1 MGRVASTSRFGFE
14 ALLINLL
21 ALLVVPAFFEPGER
35 AVFITFNLSLILL
48 SGLYLVV
55 DSKRTLYVGGLIVVA
70 TLIASWWDNLLPD
83 KLQVYLVDAL
93 AIALFGYAMFFIS
106 RYLFGTV
113 RVSLDMLYAALCLYL
128 LIGVTWVFIYH
139 VIETWQPGSF
149 TLLVEDGS
157 PPVNSRNLLGQF
169 SYYSYVTLSTLG
181 YGDITPITR
190 IARTWSALEAIVGQ
204 LYLAVVLARVV
215 ALYTVS
221 KNKS

>member
-21 ALLVVPAFFEPGER
+21 ALLMVPVFFEPGER
-35 AVFITFNLSLILL
+35 AIFITFNLSLILL

-55 DSKRTLYVGGLIVVA
+55 DSKRTLYVGGLLVVA
-70 TLIASWWDNLLPD
+70 TLIASWWDSLLPGN
-83 KLQVYLVDAL
+83 LQIYLVDTLTVAF
-93 AIALFGYAMFFIS
+93 FGYAMVYIS
-106 RYLFGTV
+106 RYLFDTD

-139 VIETWQPGSF
+139 VIETWQPGSI
-149 TLLVEDGS
+149 TLLIEDGS
-157 PPVNSRNLLGQF
+157 PPANSRNLLSQF
-169 SYYSYVTLSTLG
+169 PYYSYVTLSTLG
-181 YGDITPITR
+181 YGDITPI
-190 IARTWSALEAIVGQ
+190 ARVARSWSALEAIVGQ

-221 KNKS
+221 RNKS